1 MKEEAFSENTQVK
14 ANTGFAIRVIVAVS
28 TAVWGYSVIE
38 HRISDLE
45 NEIVRMQSDLKQNS
59 EFRVKW
65 PRGELGSLPA
75 DAEQNLR
82 LNFLEERMNT
92 HNLLIDNLRYGKGS
106 GIDPE

>member
-1 MKEEAFSENTQVK
+1 MPSEGLSENTQVK
-14 ANTGFAIRVIVAVS
+14 ANTGFAIRVILAVS

-45 NEIVRMQSDLKQNS
+45 NDVIRMMTEVGANS

-65 PRGELGSLPA
+65 PRGELGSLPD

-82 LNFLEERMNT
+82 LSYLEEQAKT
-92 HNLLIDNLRYGKGS
+92 HSAQIDELRHK
-106 GIDPE
+106 E

>member
-1 MKEEAFSENTQVK
+1 MSEGLSESTQVK
-14 ANTGFAIRVIVAVS
+14 ANTGFAIRVILAVS

-45 NEIVRMQSDLKQNS
+45 NDVIRMMTEVGANS

-65 PRGELGSLPA
+65 PRGELGSLPD

-82 LNFLEERMNT
+82 LGYLEETMKVHSAHIADIRHANSSE
-92 HNLLIDNLRYGKGS
+92 N
-106 GIDPE
+106 

>member
-1 MKEEAFSENTQVK
+1 MKEGLSENTQVK
-14 ANTGFAIRVIVAVS
+14 ANTGFAIRVIIAVS

-45 NEIVRMQSDLKQNS
+45 NNLIKIISEVEANS

-65 PRGELGSLPA
+65 PRGELGSLPD

-82 LNFLEERMNT
+82 LNYLEQRIQG
-92 HNLLIDNLRYGKGS
+92 HNVLIDELRYK
-106 GIDPE
+106 DKQ

>member
-1 MKEEAFSENTQVK
+1 MSEGLSENTQVK
-14 ANTGFAIRVIVAVS
+14 ANTGFAIRLILGIS

-45 NEIVRMQSDLKQNS
+45 NDVIRMMTEVGSNS

-65 PRGELGSLPA
+65 PRGELGSLPD

-82 LNFLEERMNT
+82 LGYLEENMKV
-92 HNLLIDNLRYGKGS
+92 HSAHIDALRHS
-106 GIDPE
+106 NP